1 MAGSIMS
8 PLFPPGHFYSPIPSV
23 DDIKR
28 RQATIFDDWPIELPG
43 IALNTQGQLAL
54 FDSFVPYYAEMP
66 FGGEKKDGLR
76 YYFENSFYSYSDAIF
91 LYCMIRHF
99 KPKRIIEVGCGF
111 SSGVMLDTSERFFSG
126 SIDFTFIDPNPA
138 PLEAMLKPADHAKVR
153 VVKDIVQAVPLETYD
168 ALESGD
174 ILFIDS
180 SHVSKTG
187 SDLNHL
193 MFKVLPRLASGVLV
207 HFHDVYYPL
216 EYPREIVY
224 QGIAWNEAYLLR
236 AFLMFNSAFE
246 IAFFNTYMETFH
258 RERIYGAMPLC
269 ERNPGG
275 SIWLRRR

>member
-1 MAGSIMS
+1 MAA
-8 PLFPPGHFYSPIPSV
+8 LFPPGHFYSPIPSV
-23 DDIKR
+23 DDIRR
-28 RQATIFDDWPIELPG
+28 RQATIFDDWPTELPG

-54 FDSFVPYYAEMP
+54 FDAFVPYYAEMP
-66 FGGEKKDGLR
+66 FGGEKKEGLR

-99 KPKRIIEVGCGF
+99 KPRRIIEVGCGF
-111 SSGVMLDTSERFFSG
+111 SSGVMLDTSEKFFSG

-246 IAFFNTYMETFH
+246 IAFFNTYMETLH
-258 RERIYGAMPLC
+258 RDRIYGAMPLC

>member
-1 MAGSIMS
+1 MAA
-8 PLFPPGHFYSPIPSV
+8 LFPPGHFYSPIPSV
-23 DDIKR
+23 DDIRR
-28 RQATIFDDWPIELPG
+28 RQATIFDDWPTELPG

-54 FDSFVPYYAEMP
+54 FDAFVPYYAEMP
-66 FGGEKKDGLR
+66 FGGEKKEGLR

-91 LYCMIRHF
+91 LYCMIRHY
-99 KPKRIIEVGCGF
+99 KPRRIIEVGCGF
-111 SSGVMLDTSERFFSG
+111 SSGVMLDTSEKFFSG

-246 IAFFNTYMETFH
+246 IAFFNTYMETLH
-258 RERIYGAMPLC
+258 RDRIYGAMPLC